1 MRTPLQM
8 EAWWLVRALQAGAT
22 VRNISSE
29 SSVIAPGPHL
39 LRNSIADFCTR
50 FGLTPRQRA
59 IFALLV
65 EGLAPKEIADRLS
78 ISNVTIRRHA
88 EDIYR
93 KCAMRSQRETLAL
106 FARTVM
112 ALDGGEAAAAQQ
124 SESQP
129 RQIRPAPADGQA
141 GSSR

>member
-88 EDIYR
+88 EDIDR
-93 KCAMRSQRETLAL
+93 KCAMRRQREPRSPPRRRT
-106 FARTVM
+106 ARRTRHRPIRTGP
-112 ALDGGEAAAAQQ
+112 ARSGRRSRPAAA
-124 SESQP
+124 
-129 RQIRPAPADGQA
+129 
-141 GSSR
+141 